1 MLLHLVTS
9 HENKNVRRV
18 VIQHM
23 TNLIKANR
31 DLFHGLIINEELASM
46 HFLTVVHDSS
56 SGKIWEKNLT
66 GTGSSYYFYLSL
78 LIFYDL

>member
-1 MLLHLVTS
+1 MLMHLVTS

-31 DLFHGLIINEELASM
+31 DLFHGLIVNEELASM
-46 HFLTVVHDSS
+46 HFLTIVHDPH
-56 SGKIWEKNLT
+56 SGKM
-66 GTGSSYYFYLSL
+66 
-78 LIFYDL
+78 

>member
-9 HENKNVRRV
+9 DENKNVRRV

-31 DLFHGLIINEELASM
+31 DLFQGLVVNEELASM
-46 HFLTVVHDSS
+46 HFLTVVHDPS
-56 SGKIWEKNLT
+56 SGKTAEVSWNL
-66 GTGSSYYFYLSL
+66 FVL
-78 LIFYDL
+78 LYDSPHLCDL